1 VLRMLEKKKGAQSTG
16 SSILRP
22 RALQPLGKFL
32 CLVCNTSHIISR
44 LGVSV
49 IPVSLSLHNNT
60 YAEDKMRCSVH
71 FCMVERFCLSCNKQI
86 CKECTENTHGG
97 HHTEDMNIVR
107 NSLDRALRD
116 AANEIAERMQTIETD
131 IARIRVARESE
142 ASDRRKLRR
151 EVVTYY
157 EGYVNNVNKHKTN
170 LERKISMH
178 QENTGNILLKEEV
191 QLGIHIL
198 IQSVYVSSCFF
209 FFRTIQNG
217 PQITMCPDSEAH
229 KS

>member
-1 VLRMLEKKKGAQSTG
+1 MLEKKKGAQSTG
-16 SSILRP
+16 SCILRP

-32 CLVCNTSHIISR
+32 CPVCNTSHIISR

-49 IPVSLSLHNNT
+49 IPLSLSLHTNT
-60 YAEDKMRCSVH
+60 YSEDKTRCSVH
-71 FCMVERFCLSCNKQI
+71 CCMMERFCFSCNKQI
-86 CKECTENTHGG
+86 CKECTENTHGQ
-97 HHTEDMNIVR
+97 HHTEDMERVR

-116 AANEIAERMQTIETD
+116 AAKKIAERMQTIETD

-142 ASDRRKLRR
+142 ANERRKLRR

-178 QENTGNILLKEEV
+178 HENSGNILLKEEV
-191 QLGIHIL
+191 QLGKVYSIRVLLL
-198 IQSVYVSSCFF
+198 IYF
-209 FFRTIQNG
+209 FFRTIQKG
-217 PQITMCPDSEAH
+217 SKISLRPDSEAP